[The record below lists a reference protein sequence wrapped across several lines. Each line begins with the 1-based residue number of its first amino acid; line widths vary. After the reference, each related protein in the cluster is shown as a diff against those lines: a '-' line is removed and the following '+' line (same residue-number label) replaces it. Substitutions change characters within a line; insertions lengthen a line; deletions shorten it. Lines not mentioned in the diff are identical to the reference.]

1 MMRLFLSFPNLN
13 KNARGDRA
21 GEVRESQNMA
31 VSIWKFE
38 NVISKILK
46 RFKSGRPY
54 LLLTNQMKGN
64 WVLIPEAE
72 LDRDSEC

>member
-31 VSIWKFE
+31 VSI
-38 NVISKILK
+38 
-46 RFKSGRPY
+46 
-54 LLLTNQMKGN
+54 
-64 WVLIPEAE
+64 
-72 LDRDSEC
+72 